1 MKTPDIFVPVTLP
14 WLKCVSQPCK
24 ILFALHPCHRDT
36 WKKGVKLYGGEEKKP
51 SWEKTTHTH
60 PLFREA
66 YPIKG
71 CTSSSINLW
80 TGTAKALVTLFSLK
94 ILTLW
99 HSTAVRIA
107 RVTGKRA
114 TEEEIA
120 FTGSK
125 VWKTDIQTVVHWAY
139 TNWNWKNK
147 TARTS

>member
-1 MKTPDIFVPVTLP
+1 MKTPDIFVPVTLL

-36 WKKGVKLYGGEEKKP
+36 WKKGVKLYDGEEKKP
-51 SWEKTTHTH
+51 SWEKTTHTS
-60 PLFREA
+60 P
-66 YPIKG
+66 
-71 CTSSSINLW
+71 
-80 TGTAKALVTLFSLK
+80 FSWSLPNK
-94 ILTLW
+94 RLHQQLYQSLNWHCQGFGDFIFTKDLTLW

-147 TARTS
+147 TARSS